1 MSDFDTAARFAGK
14 QLDPEGFLGWPLPG
28 VFAAWRWAGWLDARA
43 VAFPGEPARQ
53 ADLVAVFTRRAGD
66 APPAAAVVEFQT
78 RPQGDMLER
87 LAEYVLR
94 LRRELP
100 YQRDPRVSYEAVGV
114 LVNLTGPAQADVWDM
129 APPDFGDLGLR
140 FRAGVRTLRDVDAAG
155 LLSAIA
161 QGQVARCL
169 LPSVPLMRG
178 ADQPA
183 VVDEWKRLASQE
195 AEPRQQAVY
204 GALAKVFADLAGRL
218 DVWGTGLEGWNVEIS
233 QVVEE
238 WRAEGRAEGRAE
250 ALRANLL
257 RVLEVRFA
265 AGVPAELVTAVN
277 AQKDPATLDSW
288 FDRAL
293 TAGSLDEVR
302 SAFGL
307 A

>member
-14 QLDPEGFLGWPLPG
+14 QLDPEGFLGWLLPG
-28 VFAAWRWAGWLDARA
+28 VFSAWRWAGWLDARA
-43 VAFPGEPARQ
+43 VSFPGEPARQ
-53 ADLVAVFTRRAGD
+53 ADLMAVFTRRAGD
-66 APPAAAVVEFQT
+66 APPAAVVIEFQT

-100 YQRDPRVSYEAVGV
+100 YQRDPRVSYEVVGV
-114 LVNLTGPAQADVWDM
+114 LLNLTGPAQAEVWEM
-129 APPDFGDLGLR
+129 APPDFADLGLR
-140 FRAGVRTLRDVDAAG
+140 FRAGVRTLRDVDAAQ

-169 LPSVPLMRG
+169 LPWTPLMRG

-183 VVDEWKRLASQE
+183 VVDEWKRLASEE
-195 AEPRQQAVY
+195 AQPRQQAVY

-218 DVWGTGLEGWNVEIS
+218 GVWGTGLEGWNVEIS
-233 QVVEE
+233 QVVEQ
-238 WRAEGRAEGRAE
+238 WRAEGRVE
-250 ALRANLL
+250 ALQAKLL
-257 RVLEVRFA
+257 RVLEVRFPA
-265 AGVPAELVTAVN
+265 AVPAELVAAVN
-277 AQKDPATLDSW
+277 AQKDPATLDAW

-293 TAGSLDEVR
+293 TAGTLDEVR